1 MQLERRTLADAPEIQ
16 ERADKPPVIA
26 GYASLFNNRTT
37 IGGMFTES
45 VRPGAFTRALT
56 NSPDCR
62 HLLNHDANYVLGRT
76 KNGTLTLR
84 EDEKGLWSETI
95 PPNTQQ
101 AKDVVE
107 NIRVGNI
114 DQMSFAFTIG
124 RQEWRMGNKGE
135 LDHREIVEIDQLY
148 DVSSCTYGAYPDTSV
163 GLRSSEEAHTRA
175 KAEWEKA
182 KEEHGDKLQKII
194 TRATPE
200 GETVEVVVDGSVTT
214 TVRNV
219 TITEADTDTE
229 DSDIITLNVN
239 VDIPIKITT
248 KESVD
253 AATPEEVVQNSFPV
267 DSYALKLRCLR
278 AQR

>member
-1 MQLERRTLADAPEIQ
+1 MSATIEK
-16 ERADKPPVIA
+16 RAVSDIPKVESRKDGSPIIA

-37 IGGMFTES
+37 IAGMFTES
-45 VRPGAFTRALT
+45 VRPGAFTRALAS
-56 NSPDCR
+56 SPDCR

-84 EDEKGLWSETI
+84 EDEKGLWTETT

-114 DQMSFAFTIG
+114 DQMSFAFTIDK
-124 RQEWRMGNKGE
+124 QEWRMGGKGE
-135 LDHREIVEIDQLY
+135 LDHREIVEIGQIY
-148 DVSSCTYGAYPDTSV
+148 DISSCTFGAYPDTSV
-163 GLRSSEEAHTRA
+163 GLRSSEEAYTRA

-182 KEEHGDKLQKII
+182 KEIHGEKLQKII
-194 TRATPE
+194 TRATE
-200 GETVEVVVDGSVTT
+200 DGETVEVVVDGSVTT
-214 TVRNV
+214 TVSDV
-219 TITEADTDTE
+219 TVTE
-229 DSDIITLNVN
+229 DSDVITLNVN

-248 KESVD
+248 KEPVD
-253 AATPEEVVQNSFPV
+253 AADPEEVMQNSFPV
-267 DSYALKLRCLR
+267 DSYALKVRCLR